1 MAHTSHYGRVVRIGW
16 AATAILAAVVVPLRI
31 AEIVLAHQTPFFK
44 ANSAPGAAL
53 ERSQLTS
60 QTRTKET

>member
-1 MAHTSHYGRVVRIGW
+1 MAHADTYGRVVRIGW

-31 AEIVLAHQTPFFK
+31 AEIVQHHQTPIFK
-44 ANSAPGAAL
+44 PDSVPGAAL

-60 QTRTKET
+60 QIRIEET

>member
-1 MAHTSHYGRVVRIGW
+1 MAHESHYGRVVRIGW

-31 AEIVLAHQTPFFK
+31 AEIVQGHQTPFFK
-44 ANSAPGAAL
+44 ADPLPGAAL
-53 ERSQLTS
+53 GRSQLTS

>member
-1 MAHTSHYGRVVRIGW
+1 MTHANHIGRVVRIGW
-16 AATAILAAVVVPLRI
+16 AAVAILAAVVVPLRV
-31 AEIVLAHQTPFFK
+31 AEIARQHQPPIFK
-44 ANSAPGAAL
+44 AESCTDAAL